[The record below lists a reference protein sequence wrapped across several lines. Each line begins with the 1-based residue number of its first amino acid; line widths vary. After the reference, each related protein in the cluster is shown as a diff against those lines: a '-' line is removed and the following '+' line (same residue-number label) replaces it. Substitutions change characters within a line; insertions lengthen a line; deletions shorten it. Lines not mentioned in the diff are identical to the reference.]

1 MIIDKNVK
9 SLEESVYLTLE
20 EEILNGTL
28 KKGDALTETALSAR
42 LGVSRT
48 PLRAALHTLAE
59 EGLIEMRANRSA
71 AVVGVSPDDLVNIYK
86 IRTSLEG
93 LAAGEAA
100 ERATR
105 EDVDALR
112 ESVELS
118 EFYLARR
125 DLDKLKELDS
135 EFHNVMYRATANRHL
150 SRILSD
156 LHRKIKSYRRL
167 SLSVSERIE
176 KSVSE
181 HREILTAIENHD
193 KALAE
198 RLAVAHIEAAMSN
211 LLSIIG

>member
-9 SLEESVYLTLE
+9 SLEESVYLVLE

-28 KKGDALTETALSAR
+28 KKGDALTETALSSR

-71 AVVGVSPDDLVNIYK
+71 AVVGVSHDDLVNIYK
-86 IRTSLEG
+86 IRTALEG
-93 LAAGEAA
+93 LAASEAA
-100 ERATR
+100 ERATE
-105 EDVDALR
+105 EDIAALR

-135 EFHNVMYRATANRHL
+135 EFHNIIYRATANRHL
-150 SRILSD
+150 SHILSD

-181 HREILTAIENHD
+181 HREILTAIEKKD

-198 RLAVAHIEAAMSN
+198 RLTVEHIEAAKNN